1 MVERESNMMLE
12 LIIDQVLEIMC
23 ENVDEPAG
31 RGCGY
36 GITEEGQE
44 EIAHVMKEFYFKEHE
59 MTQTA
64 TVREDKKFE
73 ASITER
79 TEDLHEGSG
88 VLKRIKRKVLMHREP
103 IIAQTEAA
111 ARTKAIRKFTKRMTD
126 EDAEVCIDRLEVE
139 VFDCTFR
146 G

>member
-1 MVERESNMMLE
+1 MLE

-23 ENVDEPAG
+23 ENVDEPVG

-73 ASITER
+73 VSITER

-88 VLKRIKRKVLMHREP
+88 VLKRIKRKVLMHRKA
-103 IIAQTEAA
+103 IIAQSELA
-111 ARTKAIRKFTKRMTD
+111 ARAKAVRTLAKKMTE
-126 EDAEVCIDRLEVE
+126 EDAEALIDRLEVE
-139 VFDCTFR
+139 VYDSTFR